1 MAKRILK
8 QYLIDNTKVLV
19 DNEKPLNGKL
29 LPDCRVMFGRGLVH
43 ISPRREVGRVRY
55 ASVYKANEVLVMTR
69 NGHDRQYMLRTYL
82 SLADIATDEAIED
95 KLSELREAMYAARF
109 HYMQNHL
116 NLGGNQKGGAQ

>member
-1 MAKRILK
+1 MKKLVT
-8 QYLIDNTKVLV
+8 QYMITNTNVLV
-19 DNEKPLNGKL
+19 DDEKPLAGKVL
-29 LPDCRVMFGRGLVH
+29 CRARVEFLRGLVR